1 MYNKYIWTIWIITL
15 YNKDK
20 NHKTSFDFFGSVM
33 LLSEKTK
40 LNTQKEEM
48 NFVNLNCRVQN
59 IVAYKNQNLFLTVF
73 LIVSSSS
80 VEKK

>member
-1 MYNKYIWTIWIITL
+1 
-15 YNKDK
+15 
-20 NHKTSFDFFGSVM
+20 M
-33 LLSEKTK
+33 LLNEKTK

-80 VEKK
+80 VEKKIVELPLLKKLT

>member
-33 LLSEKTK
+33 LLNEKTK

>member
-1 MYNKYIWTIWIITL
+1 
-15 YNKDK
+15 
-20 NHKTSFDFFGSVM
+20 M